1 MKYRYILWDVDD
13 TLLNFKKSEEYA
25 FKDSLEKFGIPYR
38 EELLTRYSKINKSF
52 WKKLEL
58 GEIEKEEVLLG
69 RFRQF
74 FQTMKDE
81 GNNQAASIDI
91 TAFQANYQTK
101 LGSVYFYRDD
111 SLRLCQ
117 SLKEQGISQYIVTN
131 GVKWT
136 QENKLHLSGFDKVVD
151 AIFISE
157 EIGYVKPERLFFDRC
172 FERIDSFEKK
182 KGNMFER
189 SQTLIVGDSLSSDM
203 LGGSNADIATCWYN
217 PERIQNVEQGI
228 RIDYEIHH
236 LSEIQEIIL

>member
-13 TLLNFKKSEEYA
+13 TLLNFKKSEEFA
-25 FKDSLEKFGIPYR
+25 FKDSLERFGIPYR
-38 EELLTRYSKINKSF
+38 EELLTRYSAINKSF

-58 GEIEKEEVLLG
+58 GEINKEEVLLG

-74 FQTMKDE
+74 FQTMKEE
-81 GNNQAASIDI
+81 GSSQVSSIDI
-91 TAFQANYQTK
+91 VAFQKNYQRK

-117 SLKEQGISQYIVTN
+117 SLKEQGVSQYIVTN

-136 QENKLHLSGFDKVVD
+136 QENKLKLSGFDKVVD

-157 EIGYVKPERLFFDRC
+157 EIGYVKPERPFFDKC
-172 FERIDSFEKK
+172 FEQIDILERK
-182 KGNMFER
+182 KGNIFER

-217 PERIQNVEQGI
+217 PDRMQNANQSI